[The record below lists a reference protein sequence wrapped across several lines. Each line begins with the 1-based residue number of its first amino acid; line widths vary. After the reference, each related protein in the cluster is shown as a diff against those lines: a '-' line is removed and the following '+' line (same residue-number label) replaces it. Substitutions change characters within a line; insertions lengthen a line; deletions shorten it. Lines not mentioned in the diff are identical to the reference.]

1 MKDVFEVIKEKRV
14 ALAAHRGACGGN
26 IPCNSIA
33 AFKAALYAGAD
44 IIELDIEMSQDGKL
58 FVQHPGMEKVHLRL
72 PDSIRNYPASFVEQ
86 LHLSNCDL
94 TRTEY
99 NILSLEEALIFLC
112 DKCIVNLDKFGNYPK
127 EIAALVR
134 KLGVQERVLAKVP
147 YRKELVDAA
156 EKYAPDLPFMV
167 YSWDVEAAHEDLK
180 KRNLRYVGME
190 VLFRE
195 EKSMAASESFI
206 KRMHDENKYVWV
218 NSIVYNHTEVLAAGH
233 NDDVSIIGNPEMG
246 WGWLADKGYDIIQ
259 TDFVYQSRRF
269 LEDTGRR

>member
-33 AFKAALYAGAD
+33 AFKAALHAGAD

-58 FVQHPGMEKVHLRL
+58 FVQHPGMEKVHLL
-72 PDSIRNYPASFVEQ
+72 LADSIRNYPASFVEQ
-86 LHLSNCDL
+86 LRLSNCDL

-112 DKCIVNLDKFGNYPK
+112 DKCIVNLDKFGNYPN

-134 KLGVQERVLAKVP
+134 KLGVQERVLAKIP
-147 YRKELVDAA
+147 YRKELVDAV

-167 YSWDVEAAHEDLK
+167 YSWDVESAHEDLK
-180 KRNLRYVGME
+180 KRNLRYAGME

-195 EKSMAASESFI
+195 ETSMAASEDFI
-206 KRMHDENKYVWV
+206 KRMHDENKFVWV
-218 NSIVYNHTEVLAAGH
+218 NSIVYNYTEVLAAGH

-246 WGWLADKGYDIIQ
+246 WGWLADRGYDIIQ
-259 TDFVYQSRRF
+259 TDFVYQSRLF